1 MRHLSSVALSVSLSA
16 LAAFAIVRGTSIPQ
30 PDLERSLS
38 PIEPEAAEGLAS
50 RLNRLERQLEA
61 QAAGMSVEPIV
72 TPRTELSGQM
82 DLEKRLAQ
90 LEAAMAELLQQA
102 TSEETSGDTLSTA
115 AEEPYIVP
123 GSVTFRPHDPLAARH
138 EMNNVLLDPFA
149 SEAEKVAAH
158 KALRR
163 VEDAYAPGSVQELLV
178 MAQVS
183 SDPDVR
189 ADVWTH
195 FDGTTDVP
203 QIVPA
208 LVSAIHG
215 ESNDAV
221 RVEAVET
228 LGNYLDDPQNRMLL
242 KDLAKNDSAQA
253 VRDRALRTLKE
264 HPALND

>member
-1 MRHLSSVALSVSLSA
+1 M
-16 LAAFAIVRGTSIPQ
+16 
-30 PDLERSLS
+30 E
-38 PIEPEAAEGLAS
+38 
-50 RLNRLERQLEA
+50 
-61 QAAGMSVEPIV
+61 
-72 TPRTELSGQM
+72 
-82 DLEKRLAQ
+82 LEKRLAR

-102 TSEETSGDTLSTA
+102 TTGETSGEALRTA
-115 AEEPYIVP
+115 AEEPFIIP
-123 GSVTFRPHDPLAARH
+123 GSFTTRPHDPLAARH
-138 EMNNVLLDPFA
+138 ELNTVLLDPFA

-163 VEDAYAPGSVQELLV
+163 VEDAYEPGAVQELLI

-195 FDGTTDVP
+195 FDGTTEVP

-228 LGNYLDDPQNRMLL
+228 LGNYLDDPQNRVLL
-242 KDLAKNDSAQA
+242 EHLAKNDSAQA